1 MQIPGI
7 LPEIKQRQYNH
18 GEEKCHRLFCLFR
31 IQLSCPPSERGICLS
46 LHHQKMAGEMVS
58 TDTANPIMSA
68 ENERLKVFLHALLFV
83 AGFALV
89 FIVGWGGSVT
99 LVGQFFGAYK
109 RIIAQIGGVVVIA
122 FGLATLGVIRL
133 PWFYADTRAEFTGQ
147 RGTFGGS
154 ALMGIFFAAGWSPCI
169 GATLGA
175 ILTMG
180 LSQQTVGQAMWLAS
194 GYSLGLGIPFL
205 AMALGLER
213 ATGWIKRVSRYRRVI
228 QIASGVFIIT
238 IGILLFT
245 NMMSL
250 IAIWA
255 FKNGLYVEK
264 FALFAAAPTYFTAI
278 LAGLLSFLSPCVL
291 PLVPAYLGYLS
302 GHTFQKA

>member
-1 MQIPGI
+1 
-7 LPEIKQRQYNH
+7 
-18 GEEKCHRLFCLFR
+18 
-31 IQLSCPPSERGICLS
+31 
-46 LHHQKMAGEMVS
+46 MAADTAAPMVS
-58 TDTANPIMSA
+58 SQND
-68 ENERLKVFLHALLFV
+68 RLKIFLHALLFV
-83 AGFALV
+83 TGFSLV

-99 LVGQFFGAYK
+99 LAGQLFGAYK
-109 RIIAQIGGVVVIA
+109 SAIARIGGVIVIM
-122 FGLATLGVIRL
+122 FGLATLEVIRI
-133 PWFYADTRAEFTGQ
+133 PWFYADTRSYYQGKA
-147 RGTFGGS
+147 GTFANSG
-154 ALMGIFFAAGWSPCI
+154 LMGILFAAGWSPCI

-205 AMALGLER
+205 VMALGLER
-213 ATGWIKRVSRYRRVI
+213 AMSWIKRVSRYRRAI
-228 QIASGVFIIT
+228 QIVSGMFIIM
-238 IGILLFT
+238 IGVLLLT
-245 NMMSL
+245 NTMSL

-255 FKNGLYVEK
+255 FKNGLYIEK

-302 GHTFQKA
+302 GHSLTKA

>member
-1 MQIPGI
+1 
-7 LPEIKQRQYNH
+7 
-18 GEEKCHRLFCLFR
+18 
-31 IQLSCPPSERGICLS
+31 
-46 LHHQKMAGEMVS
+46 
-58 TDTANPIMSA
+58 MSA
-68 ENERLKVFLHALLFV
+68 NVVNPSASLESTRLKIFLHALLFV
-83 AGFALV
+83 VGFSLV

-99 LVGQFFGAYK
+99 LAGQFFGAYK
-109 RIIAQIGGVVVIA
+109 RVIAQIGGVIVIM
-122 FGLATLGVIRL
+122 FGLATLEVIRL
-133 PWFYADTRAEFTGQ
+133 PWFYADTRAQFSGKT
-147 RGTFGGS
+147 GTFGGS
-154 ALMGIFFAAGWSPCI
+154 ALMGVFFAAGWSPCI

-205 AMALGLER
+205 VMALGLER
-213 ATGWIKRVSRYRRVI
+213 ATGWIKRVGRYRRAI

-238 IGILLFT
+238 IGVLLFT
-245 NMMSL
+245 NTMSL

-255 FKNGLYVEK
+255 FKNGLYVER
-264 FALFAAAPTYFTAI
+264 FTLFAAAPTYLTAI

-302 GHTFQKA
+302 GHTVQKS

>member
-1 MQIPGI
+1 MLTEKSS
-7 LPEIKQRQYNH
+7 LPVPYQNDRWKI
-18 GEEKCHRLFCLFR
+18 F
-31 IQLSCPPSERGICLS
+31 
-46 LHHQKMAGEMVS
+46 
-58 TDTANPIMSA
+58 T
-68 ENERLKVFLHALLFV
+68 HALLFV
-83 AGFALV
+83 AGFSLV
-89 FIVGWGGSVT
+89 FIVGWGGSAS
-99 LVGQFFGAYK
+99 LLGQLFGTYK
-109 RIIAQIGGVVVIA
+109 HVIAQIGGVVVIM
-122 FGLATLGVIRL
+122 FGLATLEVIRL
-133 PWFYADTRAEFTGQ
+133 PWFYADTRTQYTGP

-213 ATGWIKRVSRYRRVI
+213 ASGWIKRMRPYQKYFR
-228 QIASGVFIIT
+228 IASGIFIIV
-238 IGILLFT
+238 IGILLLT
-245 NMMSL
+245 NTMSL

-255 FKNGLYVEK
+255 FKNGYYIES
-264 FALFAAAPTYFTAI
+264 FAAYAAAPTYFTAI

-302 GHTFQKA
+302 GHTLKKA